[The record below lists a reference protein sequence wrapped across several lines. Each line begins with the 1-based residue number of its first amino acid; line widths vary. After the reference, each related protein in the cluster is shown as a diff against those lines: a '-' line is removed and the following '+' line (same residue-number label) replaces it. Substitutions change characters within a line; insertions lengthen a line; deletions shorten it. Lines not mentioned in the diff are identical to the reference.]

1 MTWQLWECAK
11 PPHAPPPQGCIQT
24 YSGLLVEGL
33 IFFSVRAGGGRILAD
48 TSIVGVAVYNIEKGG
63 WGGLLPSVTSISGW

>member
-24 YSGLLVEGL
+24 YSGLLVEEL
-33 IFFSVRAGGGRILAD
+33 NFFFRSGRGGRILAD
-48 TSIVGVAVYNIEKGG
+48 TSIVGVAVYNIERGDGG
-63 WGGLLPSVTSISGW
+63 DCFLA